1 MLPSRVASR
10 AGLTPNVKPS
20 GSSPS
25 SSHVTTSPLPL
36 MNGMSGSIVRFT
48 KRSTYCVGYS
58 SVNGRSRTGS
68 STSQMPSPSVSAGTL
83 AASTGL
89 DVPQANSSASDHVSS
104 SSSRSSTSGGWLVDA
119 TPGTSSS
126 GLPSPSVSLAPAGS
140 SGKASG
146 PATQPPLAGAS
157 GPSQVPSPSVSGLV
171 GLVSTGRPSSS
182 SLGMPSPSMSSSIRS
197 QMPSPSMSSGM
208 LASSSGSLSHVTS
221 VVSRYPSLSSSSS
234 AMRPPGPSGSSSG

>member
-1 MLPSRVASR
+1 MLLAHTVKLTVALAFSGVPRILPSRVASR
-10 AGLTPNVKPS
+10 AGLTPNVRPS

-58 SVNGRSRTGS
+58 SVNGRSRYGS
-68 STSQMPSPSVSAGTL
+68 SASQMPSPSVSAGTL
-83 AASTGL
+83 AASTVL
-89 DVPQANSSASDHVSS
+89 EVPQASSSASDHVSS
-104 SSSRSSTSGGWLVDA
+104 SSSRSSTSGGWLVEG
-119 TPGTSSS
+119 TPGTNWS

-146 PATQPPLAGAS
+146 PATHPPLAGAS
-157 GPSQVPSPSVSGLV
+157 GPSHTPSPSLSGLV
-171 GLVSTGRPSSS
+171 ELVSSGRPSSS
-182 SLGMPSPSMSSSIRS
+182 SLRMPSPSTSSSIRS

-208 LASSSGSLSHVTS
+208 LVASSGSLSQ
-221 VVSRYPSLSSSSS
+221 VSSIKSR
-234 AMRPPGPSGSSSG
+234 